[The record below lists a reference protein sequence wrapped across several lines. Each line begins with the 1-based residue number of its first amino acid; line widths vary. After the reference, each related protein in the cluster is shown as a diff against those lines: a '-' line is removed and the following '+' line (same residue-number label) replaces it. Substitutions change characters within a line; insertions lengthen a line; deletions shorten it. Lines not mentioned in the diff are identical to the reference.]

1 MSEKSIYSNLHHICL
16 VTKDIDKAVAH
27 YESLGIGP
35 FHAPP
40 VRPTEQTLRGKQIP
54 LDYFKRAELLGKM
67 GPIHLQLCQPISGD
81 SPWQEFLD
89 AKGEGV
95 HHISF
100 IIDDVEKEMAQFKAA
115 GFEVVLNAK
124 FEGGGGA
131 AYIDISKTKDF
142 YIELIQPPP
151 GVKD

>member
-1 MSEKSIYSNLHHICL
+1 MGEKSIYSHLHHICF
-16 VTKDIDKAVAH
+16 VTKDIDKAVTH
-27 YESLGIGP
+27 YESLGMGP

-40 VRPTEQTLRGKQIP
+40 VKPTELTLRGKPIP
-54 LDYFKRAELLGKM
+54 LDYFNRTEVLGKM
-67 GPIHLQLCQPISGD
+67 GPIHFQLCQPISGK

-95 HHISF
+95 HHIGF
-100 IIDDVEKEMAQFKAA
+100 IIDDVEKEMDQFKAA
-115 GFEVVLNAK
+115 GFEVLLNAK

-131 AYIDISKTKDF
+131 AYIDISKTGDF

-151 GVKD
+151 GIKD